1 MDQNVMLMTSS
12 QTGSA
17 TILQQL
23 LEKDIIQRPIFSLM
37 LINGCE
43 GVLSLGGT
51 AAPAVEKVAGQTR
64 HELDHLGMIERGEAI
79 PVNDDDE
86 QHLQLPMSQNDLSDT
101 KALVKRART
110 QKEVVPRQA
119 SWEDEWAWSKVQG
132 AEGWWQI
139 LIQSIYVDGAKVL
152 QNQAAVID
160 VSLLD
165 EMDCSTSILTAISRS
180 TAHLFLRRHSPRKRF
195 TPPSLVRGHCRHLTT
210 ITMPFRA

>member
-1 MDQNVMLMTSS
+1 MDHNVILMTSS

-51 AAPAVEKVAGQTR
+51 AAPAVEKVVGQTK
-64 HELDHLGMIERGEAI
+64 HELDHLGMIERGEEI
-79 PVNDDDE
+79 LVNEDDDE
-86 QHLQLPMSQNDLSDT
+86 HEQLPMSQNDLSDT

-132 AEGWWQI
+132 AKGWWQI
-139 LIQSIYVDGAKVL
+139 LIQSVYVDGAKVL

-160 VSLLD
+160 VSLLRRNGTQRID
-165 EMDCSTSILTAISRS
+165 TDRAI
-180 TAHLFLRRHSPRKRF
+180 
-195 TPPSLVRGHCRHLTT
+195 
-210 ITMPFRA
+210 